1 MRVLTMNESEI
12 YTRDHLL
19 IQFMLENGYSSIDV
33 EKVYKD
39 WLTWLK
45 MLKIKE
51 ARDGRTKEGSEV

>member
-1 MRVLTMNESEI
+1 MRVLKMNKSEI

-33 EKVYKD
+33 EKVYRD

-51 ARDGRTKEGSEV
+51 VRNGRTKEGSEV